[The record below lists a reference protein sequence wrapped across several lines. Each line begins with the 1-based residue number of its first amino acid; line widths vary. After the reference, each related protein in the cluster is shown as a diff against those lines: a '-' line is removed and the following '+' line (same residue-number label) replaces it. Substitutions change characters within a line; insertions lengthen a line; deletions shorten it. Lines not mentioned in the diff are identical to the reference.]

1 MEPDADMEPD
11 LVTEPRLRPV
21 LKELM
26 AREPLFHRPDI
37 ANSRA
42 QFESMMAPSFWEVGA
57 SGRRYSR
64 EYVLDILEERLEN
77 PVPDVWRTRDA
88 YCLEIAPDNYLV
100 TYTLQQG
107 ERVTRRSSI
116 WRRTGTGWCVL
127 FHQGTVVQ
135 EE

>member
-1 MEPDADMEPD
+1 MEPN
-11 LVTEPRLRPV
+11 LVTAPALRSV

-26 AREPLFHRPDI
+26 AREPLFHRPEV
-37 ANSRA
+37 ASSRA
-42 QFESMMAPSFWEVGA
+42 DFERMIDAHFWEVGA

-64 EYVLDILEERLEN
+64 DYVLDMLEERLEN
-77 PVPDVWRTRDA
+77 PVEDEWETRDA
-88 YCLEIAPDNYLV
+88 HCLEIAPDQFLL

-107 ERVTRRSSI
+107 ARVTRRSSI
-116 WRRTGTGWCVL
+116 WRRVNGQWRVL